1 MVICSPY
8 FMSNVTLID
17 RPSMQIEIFCYYDWI
32 SFPSICRHVWY
43 TKFRSV
49 ATYGRGIGEIFLLN
63 IGLPFNPLKMAQFIK
78 LTGGLLI
85 IIEIWGYSK
94 IETCVSTILRLRS
107 YVIQSK
113 WACFLLREQIFLSI
127 FSAPLD
133 IIPQGEQKSLSSS
146 YRKSQNR
153 VDGDLS
159 CPMHSN

>member
-1 MVICSPY
+1 M
-8 FMSNVTLID
+8 
-17 RPSMQIEIFCYYDWI
+17 
-32 SFPSICRHVWY
+32 WY

-113 WACFLLREQIFLSI
+113 WACFLQYIERADFSVYFFRSI
-127 FSAPLD
+127 GHNPSRRTKKS
-133 IIPQGEQKSLSSS
+133 IIII
-146 YRKSQNR
+146 
-153 VDGDLS
+153 
-159 CPMHSN
+159 